1 MWCPLMQ
8 NDHQLSVPELEQKY
22 RTSATKVSWGRER
35 GGCREGEGERE
46 KNIRKGQ
53 TGASLVVQWLRLCA
67 PSARGMGLIAG
78 RGTKIPHAA
87 KCSQKKTRKGQTE
100 RDK

>member
-1 MWCPLMQ
+1 MQ

-67 PSARGMGLIAG
+67 PNARGMGLIDG
-78 RGTKIPHAA
+78 QGTKIPHAA

>member
-1 MWCPLMQ
+1 MQ

-22 RTSATKVSWGRER
+22 RTNATKVSWGRQR

-53 TGASLVVQWLRLCA
+53 TGDSRAIQWLRLCA
-67 PSARGMGLIAG
+67 PNAGGMSLIPG
-78 RGTKIPHAA
+78 RGTKIPHAT
-87 KCSQKKTRKGQTE
+87 KCRQKKKGKGQTE